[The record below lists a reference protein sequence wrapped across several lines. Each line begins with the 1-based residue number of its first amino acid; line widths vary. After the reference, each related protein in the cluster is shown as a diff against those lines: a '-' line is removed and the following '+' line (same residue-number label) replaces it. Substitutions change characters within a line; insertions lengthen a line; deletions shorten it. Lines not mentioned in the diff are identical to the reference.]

1 MPNLL
6 LLRNDFES
14 SKFYLDPW
22 LSYMFDCIHICVFL
36 FLKNVFKQS
45 RHLLGTS
52 RYQAYLLSF
61 LVAFYRNL
69 NISQ

>member
-6 LLRNDFES
+6 LLRDDFES

-45 RHLLGTS
+45 
-52 RYQAYLLSF
+52 
-61 LVAFYRNL
+61 
-69 NISQ
+69 